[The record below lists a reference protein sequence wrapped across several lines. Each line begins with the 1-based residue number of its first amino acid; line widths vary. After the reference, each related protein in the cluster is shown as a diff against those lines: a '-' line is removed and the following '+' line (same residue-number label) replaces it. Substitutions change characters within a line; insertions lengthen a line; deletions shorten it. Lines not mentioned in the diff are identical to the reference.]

1 MENGAHTGK
10 AGVDERRL
18 NGPLTGHSSQ
28 STYTRSRI
36 GVRPSSGTAGRKL
49 QETGPMK
56 LKAKLAAALTLAL
69 LAVPNV
75 AQADDNGRCDDAGME
90 DDCRDDRREKPKF
103 QTKFF
108 SE

>member
-1 MENGAHTGK
+1 
-10 AGVDERRL
+10 
-18 NGPLTGHSSQ
+18 
-28 STYTRSRI
+28 
-36 GVRPSSGTAGRKL
+36 
-49 QETGPMK
+49 MK